1 MSLVPRSLGNE
12 ARTGACESQ
21 SAALKPAQV
30 LSVPRLEMDSGS
42 MRPPATLGA
51 GARRHTARLWAE
63 PYHQPL
69 APLTH
74 PSAPLGERIWRGEKE
89 GEKQAGCE
97 GTRPT
102 PV

>member
-1 MSLVPRSLGNE
+1 MPVSL
-12 ARTGACESQ
+12 
-21 SAALKPAQV
+21 SAALRSHPRRSVSTWVDGGKRGATGHPWVQV
-30 LSVPRLEMDSGS
+30 LGATQPAFGSPR
-42 MRPPATLGA
+42 
-51 GARRHTARLWAE
+51 AE
-63 PYHQPL
+63 PHNQPL

-74 PSAPLGERIWRGEKE
+74 LSAPLGERIWRGEKE